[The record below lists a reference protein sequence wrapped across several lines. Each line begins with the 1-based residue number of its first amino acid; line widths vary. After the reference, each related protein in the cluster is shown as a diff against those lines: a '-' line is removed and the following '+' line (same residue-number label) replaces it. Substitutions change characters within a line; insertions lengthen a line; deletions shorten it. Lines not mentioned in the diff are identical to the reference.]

1 MIFVDELSEQAASAC
16 CGQTR
21 AANGRELV
29 EFDVRA
35 AKPQGCKEDQL
46 FRQDW
51 AARPL
56 SLASSRLGALAPW
69 RSIPDF
75 LNSWFL
81 EFLGT
86 RVLQHLI

>member
-56 SLASSRLGALAPW
+56 SLASSRLGALA
-69 RSIPDF
+69 F
-75 LNSWFL
+75 NSGFL
-81 EFLGT
+81 EFL
-86 RVLQHLI
+86 VS